1 MAETRYIL
9 FLLDEQ
15 KYGMQLTKISSI
27 EEVYNV
33 VPIPVGV
40 QYIKGIIHLRNTVI
54 PIYDLKAKF
63 GMYDS
68 SMSSTRQL
76 LIAET
81 HGMSIAFEVDQ
92 VLGIIDV
99 PETNIKEMPPVVKNE
114 DTGCL
119 ESVLKIDSVTDGN
132 ADIVISV
139 NIDKLMSDSEFED
152 VSVALESPETEED

>member
-9 FLLDEQ
+9 FLLNEQ
-15 KYGMQLTKISSI
+15 KYAMQLTKISGI

-54 PIYDLKAKF
+54 PIYNLKAKF
-63 GMYDS
+63 GIADDIV
-68 SMSSTRQL
+68 SSTRQL
-76 LIAET
+76 LVAET
-81 HGMSIAFEVDQ
+81 HDMYIAFEVDR
-92 VLGIIDV
+92 VIGIMDI
-99 PETNIKEMPPVVKNE
+99 PETDIKEMPPVVKND

-119 ESVLKIDSVTDGN
+119 ENVLKIASGSGGN
-132 ADIVISV
+132 SDIVISV

-152 VSVALESPETEED
+152 VSVALESPEAED